1 VFSLEHYA
9 SSPGIFLT
17 DGLPTGNMTST
28 MTVIESRGSTG
39 RGENVRDKLL
49 RAGPVLAIAVAIAAL
64 GTRFFLVIWKYSV
77 NVFFYDQWEYMT
89 PFFRHRPSIRELFF
103 LEPAGG
109 PIREGLGLLPD
120 KYLYPLTHWNVRGDA
135 FIVGGSILAA
145 MLLALLLKRKLYGP
159 LSYSDIA
166 IPVIFLTL
174 QQYEAM
180 VGTPNPGYSGLPLL
194 MMMLYCL
201 ALLIRNRLLGYSLI
215 FVLNILLIYTGWGF
229 FMGVVTIGVFLL
241 QCYWS
246 WRHLTSVPLAHSL
259 TGLLVAAASFA
270 SFFIHYTF
278 FSGVDCLA
286 IPYSQFLQYPQFVS
300 LMFSAFVVPRPLHV
314 SAAMTALGAAIL
326 LGVIAIFVW
335 HIRHLL
341 KGPRQDAHLIGA
353 VLLSYSLLFSTNAAI
368 GRVCATMKLA
378 YSSRYVTL
386 LIPAFL
392 AIYFY
397 LLSKSWHG
405 KRNLVLTL
413 WVVLLLPASVRKPW
427 EDIRWYSSGKRDWA
441 NCYVRMENIHL
452 CDQVANF
459 TADPYPG
466 QPGFQEKLDY
476 LKLHQLSL
484 FYEPAPK

>member
-1 VFSLEHYA
+1 MQSRA
-9 SSPGIFLT
+9 S
-17 DGLPTGNMTST
+17 
-28 MTVIESRGSTG
+28 VG
-39 RGENVRDKLL
+39 RRENIRDKLL
-49 RAGPVLAIAVAIAAL
+49 RTGPVWAIAVAIAAL
-64 GTRFFLVIWKYSV
+64 GTRFFLVIEKYAV

-89 PFFRHRPSIRELFF
+89 PFFRHRPSISELFF

-120 KYLYPLTHWNVRGDA
+120 KFLYPLTHWNVRGDA
-135 FIVGGSILAA
+135 FIVGGSIFAA

-180 VGTPNPGYSGLPLL
+180 VGTPNPAYSGFPLL

-201 ALLIRNRLLGYSLI
+201 ALLIRNRLMGYSLI
-215 FVLNILLIYTGWGF
+215 FVLNVLLNYTGWGF

-246 WRHLTSVPLAHSL
+246 WRHLSSAPFVYALA
-259 TGLLVAAASFA
+259 GLLVAAASFA

-286 IPYSQFLQYPQFVS
+286 IPYRQFLHYPQFVT
-300 LMFSAFVVPRPLHV
+300 LMFSAFVVPRPLHI
-314 SAAMTALGAAIL
+314 SARMVALGTAIL
-326 LGVIAIFVW
+326 LVVITILVW

-341 KGPRQDAHLIGA
+341 KGPRHNAHLVGA
-353 VLLSYSLLFSTNAAI
+353 VLLSYSLLFCVNAAI
-368 GRVCATMKLA
+368 GRVCAAMGLA

-413 WVVLLLPASVRKPW
+413 WVLLLLPASVRKPW
-427 EDIRWYSSGKRDWA
+427 KDVRWYSSGKRDWA
-441 NCYVRMENIHL
+441 NCYVRTENIHF
-452 CDQVANF
+452 CDRSAKF

-476 LKLHQLSL
+476 LKQHQLNL
-484 FYEPAPK
+484 FYEPGPD